1 MTTTLQRT
9 IETVGESADGINFTS
24 EEVETITNY
33 NEDMEDSVVHIGNDL
48 SFTLTTLKKLVSDAE
63 YVLLQSREE
72 D

>member
-9 IETVGESADGINFTS
+9 IETVGETSDGMNFTS
-24 EEVETITNY
+24 EEVNTITDY
-33 NEDMEDSVVHIGNDL
+33 NEVLEDSVVHIGNDL